1 LKLIVNADDFG
12 YTPGV
17 TRGIVRAHH
26 EGIVT
31 ATTMM
36 ANAPDTDGAARAAKA
51 DASLDVGVHLVTT
64 YGRPLSPV
72 AQVTSL
78 VDPSG
83 HFPRLGD
90 LLRTGAPDADEALTE
105 YRAQYRRVRDL
116 IGREPT
122 HIDTH
127 HWVHDM
133 PALEDAVLA
142 LAKETGAAAR
152 AHDGRQRARFRDEGV
167 RTPDGFV
174 REFQHQGAIHPESL
188 LEILERIAEQG
199 GVAELMCHPAEPDEA
214 LLKGSSYAAERGV
227 ELETLTDPRVRAA
240 LDRLGIDLVD
250 YRAA

>member
-1 LKLIVNADDFG
+1 VKLIVNADDFG

-17 TRGIVRAHH
+17 TRGIVRAHR

-36 ANAPDTDGAARAAKA
+36 ANAPDTAGAAKAARAVKT
-51 DASLDVGVHLVTT
+51 LDVGVHLVTT
-64 YGRPLSPV
+64 YGRPLTPV
-72 AQVTSL
+72 AQVPSL

-83 HFPRLGD
+83 TFPRLAD
-90 LLRTGAPDADEALTE
+90 LLRAGRPDAGEALTE

-122 HIDTH
+122 HLDTH

-133 PALEDAVLA
+133 PALEDALLA

-152 AHDGRQRARFRDEGV
+152 THDGRQRARFRDAGV
-167 RTPDGFV
+167 RTPDRFV
-174 REFQHQGAIHPESL
+174 REFQHTGAIHLESL
-188 LEILERIAEQG
+188 LDILGRVAEEG
-199 GVAELMCHPAEPDEA
+199 GVIELMCHPAEPDDA
-214 LLKGSSYAAERGV
+214 LLGSSSYAAERGI
-227 ELETLTDPRVRAA
+227 ELETLTDPRVREATA
-240 LDRLGIDLVD
+240 RLGIELVD